1 MKRVLVY
8 NAFSNVMFEIV
19 VWMIYLKNQGWTT
32 GEIAILEGIFTISQ
46 FIFEL
51 PSGVISDKLGHK
63 LTLVLGEIS
72 CFIYLFGFFFPHI
85 HLIMYISF
93 ILFALGLSLISGT
106 DVSVL
111 YDSIPLKDKNKY
123 IKYSGIFN
131 SIGILGVAFGNA
143 GGGWLAKISWTTLFI
158 IAIIFRFC
166 AIIAAMSINEDNFE
180 DADELQINQSI
191 LKKMYSFLKDNK
203 GYQKLLL
210 VICFSDAAVT
220 ITYQYGSLLLS
231 TIHIP
236 TELVSTIFGIISL
249 LGALVSYLVYEVVKR
264 IDENKVA
271 LGLVELSMILA
282 LLFITKNKIVI
293 VFGLIIINVS
303 FEMWNVILENKI
315 QKIVLE
321 DIRAT
326 SISTIN
332 LFTSLLLTISSFLIS
347 AMSKET
353 SMELTVGI
361 LSGSGLFVSGLVFI
375 FYIKKME
382 EKYYD
387 IK

>member
-1 MKRVLVY
+1 MLVY

>member
-249 LGALVSYLVYEVVKR
+249 LGVASR
-264 IDENKVA
+264 ILCK
-271 LGLVELSMILA
+271 
-282 LLFITKNKIVI
+282 
-293 VFGLIIINVS
+293 
-303 FEMWNVILENKI
+303 
-315 QKIVLE
+315 
-321 DIRAT
+321 
-326 SISTIN
+326 
-332 LFTSLLLTISSFLIS
+332 
-347 AMSKET
+347 
-353 SMELTVGI
+353 
-361 LSGSGLFVSGLVFI
+361 
-375 FYIKKME
+375 
-382 EKYYD
+382 
-387 IK
+387 

>member
-1 MKRVLVY
+1 
-8 NAFSNVMFEIV
+8 MFEIV